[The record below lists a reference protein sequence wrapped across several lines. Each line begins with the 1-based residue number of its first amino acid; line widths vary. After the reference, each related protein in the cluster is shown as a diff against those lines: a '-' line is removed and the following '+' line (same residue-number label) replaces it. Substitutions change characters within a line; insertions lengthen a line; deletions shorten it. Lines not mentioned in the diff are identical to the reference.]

1 MVMKEVVC
9 PKCRGAQVVDLR
21 CFHCNGCGEVFDGD
35 KLCQCE
41 ECCGDGILE
50 DQCCPKCGGDG
61 FIEIDYD

>member
-21 CFHCNGCGEVFDGD
+21 CFNCSGCGEVFDGD

-41 ECCGDGILE
+41 ECYG
-50 DQCCPKCGGDG
+50 
-61 FIEIDYD
+61 YD